1 MLLTWPINMASYIVG
16 HGPKIAHVLTIIT
29 TSKYL
34 TKSKQANLHYIF
46 MNICTDI
53 VVSLSQMSL
62 CVLRIY
68 DVFEE

>member
-1 MLLTWPINMASYIVG
+1 MASYIVG

-53 VVSLSQMSL
+53 VVSLSLSQMSL

>member
-1 MLLTWPINMASYIVG
+1 MASYIVG

-68 DVFEE
+68 DVSEE

>member
-1 MLLTWPINMASYIVG
+1 MASYIVG

-53 VVSLSQMSL
+53 VVSLSLSN
-62 CVLRIY
+62 
-68 DVFEE
+68 VFVCSQDL